1 MEPISAA
8 DATYSTPWAL
18 RIFDR
23 LPGNPLQ
30 IGICLVATLLLA
42 FLAGR
47 IFLEL
52 GPQSAPGDF
61 RLAVIHILL
70 AGYSVSAY
78 VYLLKIARR
87 VGHELAPAISQ
98 DRDLQALLGQV
109 GRHVWWG
116 VLPAGLAGMVFLIY
130 ATILTT
136 TGSDP
141 WDWRQNNY
149 DSFWMRFLAL
159 FFGWYIGCSL
169 YALVFESIRVSRL
182 SAKIESIDLLNMEP
196 YKPLVRLGLTN
207 ALVVL
212 GMASICSLFLLEPGF
227 GVIMIQALT
236 LLAIFAWMGLMFPL
250 TGIRKKIA
258 IAKEQELKWC
268 RQALMIERNKLKSGD
283 ATTNSLSEIVA
294 YESMIEGIR
303 NWPFDNPTLIRFA
316 VYLLIPLGSLL
327 GGAIVERGLELLIP

>member
-1 MEPISAA
+1 MQ
-8 DATYSTPWAL
+8 L
-18 RIFDR
+18 GF
-23 LPGNPLQ
+23 
-30 IGICLVATLLLA
+30 CLVTVLLLV

-47 IFLEL
+47 NVLEI

-61 RLAVIHILL
+61 RLAIIHILL

-78 VYLLKIARR
+78 VYLLEIARR
-87 VGHELAPAISQ
+87 VGHELAPAIGQ
-98 DRDLQALLGQV
+98 DGDLQALLGQV
-109 GRHVWWG
+109 GRHAWWG
-116 VLPAGLAGMVFLIY
+116 ILPAGLAGMIFLIY

-169 YALVFESIRVSRL
+169 YALVIESIRVSRL
-182 SAKIESIDLLNMEP
+182 SDKIESIDLLNLEP

-258 IAKEQELKWC
+258 IAKEQELRWC
-268 RQALMIERNKLKSGD
+268 RQAMLLERNKLKSGE
-283 ATTNSLSEIVA
+283 ATMNSMSEIVA